1 MDHTH
6 PSSAGGPPIHFQ
18 HLSLSVF
25 SFITITDLRLMLQ
38 VGQLW
43 LLFQGI
49 EDYMG
54 DMDFKMAG
62 SKHGVTALQVVR
74 LSIVANSALFSAVDT
89 KYENYDIVV
98 YLIFCIITFLI
109 CSTLQQLSL

>member
-1 MDHTH
+1 
-6 PSSAGGPPIHFQ
+6 
-18 HLSLSVF
+18 
-25 SFITITDLRLMLQ
+25 MLQ

-74 LSIVANSALFSAVDT
+74 LSIV
-89 KYENYDIVV
+89 
-98 YLIFCIITFLI
+98 ITLH
-109 CSTLQQLSL
+109 CSV